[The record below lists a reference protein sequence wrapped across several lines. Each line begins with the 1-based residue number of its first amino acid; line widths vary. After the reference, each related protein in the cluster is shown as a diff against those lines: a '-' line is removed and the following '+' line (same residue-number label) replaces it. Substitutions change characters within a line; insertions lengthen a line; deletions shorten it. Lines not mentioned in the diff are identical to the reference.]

1 MNRLT
6 LSLMIFVLCVSL
18 SSCIEALHIAKMG
31 MNGYSKMKMI
41 SDMRNKKD
49 SYNQINTELANK
61 QAAEEAAAQKKIQ
74 ERLELHQK
82 VLQAYQNPLTP
93 PTAEHKVY
101 SGVFKIK
108 EGLAGDA
115 SYTYLASP
123 TGERIFDGPFKFI
136 QPNNSEM
143 KLLSYSGNFKNNRQV
158 GDWEIVITEWG
169 DTTRICTFSFDDRGL
184 LSGPLF
190 YSNASGDK
198 RSQIETLIL
207 FTESVS
213 IDGSVIYTQAD
224 KKNPQNRL
232 LVTGQYS
239 NNKPSGIWELSNYP
253 YPIEQKIDKQGGYYW
268 ETTIV
273 DESTGDKTI
282 EQKTDLN
289 EFYNIDKIIQSSKDC
304 IYLLRDSKV
313 EFFSSEPILLTNE
326 FDSNNWKL
334 FNDYSNA
341 NADEWLNSIKL
352 GNGEYGETNN
362 TQNLAKFILDK
373 INLPSDTE
381 DKVVSVYFDLFTDNE
396 DNICL
401 IEHPGD
407 NAIHLPITSSIGEVL
422 DSINWQPYPKRNGK
436 YVGKIFR
443 LNFVVD
449 PIFIKRI
456 IKNRRKTSKLP
467 NRGAEPLSR
476 Q

>member
-1 MNRLT
+1 MNKLT
-6 LSLMIFVLCVSL
+6 LSLMTLTLCVSL

-49 SYNQINTELANK
+49 SYNQITTELANK

-74 ERLELHQK
+74 ELLEQHQK

-108 EGLAGDA
+108 EGLAGHA
-115 SYTYLASP
+115 TYTYLASP

-143 KLLSYSGNFKNNRQV
+143 KVLSYSGNFKNNRQV
-158 GDWEIVITEWG
+158 GDWKTMITEWG
-169 DTTRICTFSFDDRGL
+169 DTTRICSFSFDDRGL
-184 LSGPLF
+184 LCGPLF
-190 YSNASGDK
+190 YSNASGDNH
-198 RSQIETLIL
+198 SLIEALTL
-207 FTESVS
+207 FFESGRVDGDVDYTYSIKENPKYNIRVS
-213 IDGSVIYTQAD
+213 GSY
-224 KKNPQNRL
+224 
-232 LVTGQYS
+232 
-239 NNKPSGIWELSNYP
+239 NNDKPSGAWKISNYP
-253 YPIEQKIDKQGGYYW
+253 YPIEQKFDEQGRYYW

-282 EQKTDLN
+282 EQKTNLN
-289 EFYNIDKIIQSSKDC
+289 EFYNIDKIIQRAKDC
-304 IYLLRDSKV
+304 INLLRDSKV
-313 EFFSSEPILLTNE
+313 EYFSSEPIMLSKE

-373 INLPSDTE
+373 INLPSDTQ
-381 DKVVSVYFDLFTDNE
+381 DKVVTVYFDLFTDNE
-396 DNICL
+396 DNIHL
-401 IEHPGD
+401 IEYPGN
-407 NAIHLPITSSIGEVL
+407 NAIYLPITASIGEVL

-449 PIFIKRI
+449 PIFINRV
-456 IKNRRKTSKLP
+456 IKNRRKT
-467 NRGAEPLSR
+467 ASR
-476 Q
+476 